1 MGHIPLAYR
10 LARWL
15 LGNDADAEDAV
26 QDATLKALKRLDD
39 LRDDDCRAWYLA
51 IVRNESLN
59 AARRNSRIVEMDI
72 EETADTAGN
81 VEVHEE
87 VYARLTAERLW
98 ALIDSLPLPFRELI
112 VLREA
117 EGLSYAEIAQVLR
130 VPVGTVMSRLSRAR
144 EALQAKIAG
153 EAGL

>member
-26 QDATLKALKRLDD
+26 QEATLKALKRLDD
-39 LRDDDCRAWYLA
+39 LRGDDCKGWYLA

-59 AARRNSRIVEMDI
+59 AARRNSRTVEMDI
-72 EETADTAGN
+72 EETAETASG

-87 VYARLTAERLW
+87 VYARLTSERLW
-98 ALIDSLPLPFRELI
+98 TLIDSLPLPFRELI

-117 EGLSYAEIAQVLR
+117 EELS
-130 VPVGTVMSRLSRAR
+130 
-144 EALQAKIAG
+144 
-153 EAGL
+153 